1 MASGDTSLSICSDA
15 LLMLGAKPIS
25 SFDEGTD
32 EASVANRLYPDIRDQ
47 ALLMYPWSFSFKKT
61 SIARLISTPTNE
73 YKYEYQ
79 LPGDRL
85 TSPRAVYD
93 SNATGLPPRKEY
105 RIIGDRLL
113 TDYEQVYIDYQYAVP
128 EYDMPSYFVQLLK
141 YMMSWHLALP
151 ITDQTEKSQYW
162 QSVAVG
168 SPSDNGRGGYL
179 RQAMNIDG
187 AGNPTNAIND
197 FSLIAVRY

>member
-1 MASGDTSLSICSDA
+1 MAAGDTALSICSDA

-32 EASVANRLYPDIRDQ
+32 EASVANRLYPDIKDQ
-47 ALLMYPWSFSFKKT
+47 AILMYPWSFSYKKV
-61 SIARLISTPTNE
+61 SIARLISTPINE
-73 YKYEYQ
+73 YRYEYQ

-85 TSPRAVYD
+85 TSPRAIYD
-93 SNATGLPPRKEY
+93 TNATNIPPRKEY
-105 RIIGDRLL
+105 RIIGDKLL
-113 TDYEQVYIDYQYAVP
+113 TDYEQVYIDYQYSVP

-141 YMMSWHLALP
+141 YMMTWHLALP
-151 ITDQTEKSQYW
+151 ITDQTDKSQYW
-162 QSVAVG
+162 QSVATG
-168 SPSDNGRGGYL
+168 APGENGRGGYL

-197 FSLIAVRY
+197 FSLINVRY

>member
-61 SIARLISTPTNE
+61 SIARLITTPTNE
-73 YKYEYQ
+73 YRYEYQ

-93 SNATGLPPRKEY
+93 SNAVGIPPRKEY
-105 RIIGDRLL
+105 RIIGDMLL

-151 ITDQTEKSQYW
+151 ITDQTDKSQYW

>member
-1 MASGDTSLSICSDA
+1 MAAGDTSLSICSDA

-25 SFDEGTD
+25 SFDEGSD
-32 EASVANRLYPDIRDQ
+32 EASVANRLYTDIKNQ

-61 SIARLISTPTNE
+61 PCARLITTPVNE
-73 YKYEYQ
+73 YRYEYQ

-93 SNATGLPPRKEY
+93 TNATSVPPRKEY
-105 RIIGDRLL
+105 RIIGDKIL
-113 TDYEQVYIDYQYAVP
+113 TDYEQIYIDYQYSVA
-128 EYDMPSYFVQLLK
+128 EYDMPSYFVQLMK
-141 YMMSWHLALP
+141 YMLTWHFALP
-151 ITDQTEKSQYW
+151 ITDQTDKSQYW

-168 SPSDNGRGGYL
+168 SPADNGRGGYL

-187 AGNPTNAIND
+187 QGNPSNAIND

>member
-1 MASGDTSLSICSDA
+1 MAAGDTALSICSDA

-25 SFDEGTD
+25 SFNEGTD
-32 EASVANRLYPDIRDQ
+32 EASVANRLYPDIKDQ
-47 ALLMYPWSFSFKKT
+47 AILMYPWSFSYKKT
-61 SIARLISTPTNE
+61 SIARLITTPINE
-73 YKYEYQ
+73 YSYEYQ

-93 SNATGLPPRKEY
+93 TSSTNVPPRKEY
-105 RIIGDRLL
+105 RIIGDKLL
-113 TDYEQVYIDYQYAVP
+113 TDYEEVYIDYQYSVP

-141 YMMSWHLALP
+141 YMMTWHLALP
-151 ITDQTEKSQYW
+151 ITDQTDKSQYW
-162 QSVAVG
+162 QSVATG
-168 SPSDNGRGGYL
+168 TPGENGRGGYL

-197 FSLIAVRY
+197 FSLISVRY